1 MKVLSF
7 LILFAVWLSRG
18 DLEIKDKLEVCNA
31 LFIMYK
37 NHHPNAYIRGM
48 RNTESGLSA
57 RTKILLSLE
66 EGKSTVKDISGAI
79 GISYASVLHHLHL
92 LRMNRIV
99 ERTNLKVPYYWK
111 ATGVGHARLI
121 EFKK

>member
-1 MKVLSF
+1 
-7 LILFAVWLSRG
+7 
-18 DLEIKDKLEVCNA
+18 
-31 LFIMYK
+31 MYK
-37 NHHPNAYIRGM
+37 NHHPNSYIRGI

-66 EGKSTVKDISGAI
+66 EGKSTVKDISGAVE
-79 GISYASVLHHLHL
+79 ISYSSALHHLHL
-92 LRMNRIV
+92 LRMNKIV

-111 ATGVGHARLI
+111 TTGVGHARLN